1 MPTVPTPPTP
11 ASPLPTPYPPP
22 AMLAQTV
29 AVAPLGPPR
38 GGLPLAAT
46 DPAAGPAAERTFTI
60 RTAASG
66 PERDR
71 AAELL
76 RERYAWRGYRTVQ
89 LPSDQTGYRT
99 TLSAHEGAD
108 TIGTLTLELD
118 GLQGLAADNAFGDVT
133 AALRAEG
140 ARIAEF
146 TRLAIDPGGSSPR
159 VLAALFHVGY
169 IVAHRIRRYDTL
181 LLEVNP
187 RHARFY
193 ERMLGCRVVGGPRT
207 HPGVGAPA
215 VLLSARFEFIRDQIG
230 QFGGRPEDASNARSL
245 YPFAF
250 SQRDEEGIL
259 ARLLAAQFAETD
271 ALN

>member
-1 MPTVPTPPTP
+1 
-11 ASPLPTPYPPP
+11 
-22 AMLAQTV
+22 MLLTRTV
-29 AVAPLGPPR
+29 AVAPLGPTRP
-38 GGLPLAAT
+38 PAMAT
-46 DPAAGPAAERTFTI
+46 DTGPGSPSERSFTI
-60 RTAASG
+60 RTASSG

-76 RERYAWRGYRTVQ
+76 RDRYAWRGYRTVQ
-89 LPSDQTGYRT
+89 LPQDQTGFRS
-99 TLSAHEGAD
+99 TLSAHEGES

-118 GLQGLAADNAFGDVT
+118 GPQRLAADNAFGDVT
-133 AALRAEG
+133 DGLRAQG
-140 ARIAEF
+140 ARLAEF

-169 IVAHRIRRYDTL
+169 IVAYRIRRYDTL

-193 ERMLGCRVVGGPRT
+193 ERMLGCEVIAGPRT
-207 HPGVGAPA
+207 HAGVGAPA
-215 VLLSARFEFIRDQIG
+215 VLLSARFEYIRDQIG
-230 QFGGRPEDASNARSL
+230 TFGGQADAVANARSL

-259 ARLLAAQFAETD
+259 ARLIAAQFPAESD

>member
-1 MPTVPTPPTP
+1 
-11 ASPLPTPYPPP
+11 
-22 AMLAQTV
+22 MLHTRTV
-29 AVAPLGPPR
+29 AVAPLGPARHGP
-38 GGLPLAAT
+38 GET
-46 DPAAGPAAERTFTI
+46 DGRADRPAERTFTI
-60 RTAASG
+60 RTASSG
-66 PERDR
+66 PERDS
-71 AAELL
+71 ASELL
-76 RERYAWRGYRTVQ
+76 RDRYAWRGYRTVQ
-89 LPSDQTGYRT
+89 LPSDQTGHRS
-99 TLSAHEGAD
+99 TLSAHEGEE

-118 GLQGLAADNAFGDVT
+118 GPQRLSADNAFGDVT

-140 ARIAEF
+140 ARLAEF

-193 ERMLGCRVVGGPRT
+193 ERMLGCKTIGEQRT
-207 HPGVGAPA
+207 HAGVGAPA

-230 QFGGRPEDASNARSL
+230 LFGGHPENAVNARSL

-259 ARLLAAQFAETD
+259 ARLIAAQFHAGD
-271 ALN
+271 PLN